1 MWMSDIC
8 DGGRSKKHTK
18 QTKMEENRQER
29 RGEMIWRVEYLRS
42 NPVSQYSTY
51 SLTEEQRKAHKYD

>member
-1 MWMSDIC
+1 MWMSDTC
-8 DGGRSKKHTK
+8 KGGRSKKYTK

-42 NPVSQYSTY
+42 NPVSEYSTY